1 MRIIEQKEWNTHQ
14 LVKWV
19 ACNTA
24 NQPLSFL
31 VILPSGVTK
40 KVPWIIALHGF
51 SSHKEEWLELD
62 GYTKGGNLV
71 KALADMGYAVVAV
84 DINYDD
90 LMVNGREGFFNR
102 TVENVETVISALV
115 KSDQF
120 DEGRLGFLS
129 YSLGGLFG
137 FWLANRNVPFKM
149 VVMYVPPVY
158 REEDDQYAPYNNL
171 SNLAHQSVLFIA
183 AEKDEETPFQDSQW
197 LYAQLPMTDKYF
209 LSYPSNHS
217 LPLDYVPEAVEWFKQ
232 RL

>member
-102 TVENVETVISALV
+102 TV
-115 KSDQF
+115 
-120 DEGRLGFLS
+120 
-129 YSLGGLFG
+129 
-137 FWLANRNVPFKM
+137 PFKM
-149 VVMYVPPVY
+149 VVMYVPPVC